1 MLLRLLALLA
11 ALVGI
16 GALYA
21 PRALLRA
28 SRSSPGRLFA
38 EPEPP
43 LEGADVFDVE
53 QVLRDIAQ
61 EKDNRKATE
70 AREKLEEKR
79 KVLQKRSDRN
89 YEKYWQE
96 REAEGLPLKTK
107 EAATIRSYYSVT
119 NTNSSSSSSSLNSD
133 NPEKQWDYQAVPVN
147 PARGDGLAAS
157 AVGVGILAALIL
169 IKKQVGSRDEP
180 RRKKER
186 PVRGAINMPGIG
198 PIYVD

>member
-28 SRSSPGRLFA
+28 SRSSPGRLFS
-38 EPEPP
+38 EPEP
-43 LEGADVFDVE
+43 ESADGDVFDVE

-119 NTNSSSSSSSLNSD
+119 NTNSSSSSSLNSA

-157 AVGVGILAALIL
+157 AVGIGILAALIL

>member
-38 EPEPP
+38 EPEPDN
-43 LEGADVFDVE
+43 ADVFDVE

-119 NTNSSSSSSSLNSD
+119 NTNSSSSSLNSG

-180 RRKKER
+180 RRKKDR